1 MYLLVWAEDT
11 TGAIG
16 KDGKLPWHLP
26 NDLKFF
32 RTTTTGKTIVMG
44 RKTFESMGNRPLPN
58 RNNYILSRQKKYQAP
73 GATVISELSELP
85 DGDIYVIGGS
95 EIYKQFLPDADV
107 LIRTKINGVFDGD
120 TFFPEVDWSEWE
132 LSEETPGIQD
142 EKNVY
147 EHVFQTFRRK
157 NK

>member
-44 RKTFESMGNRPLPN
+44 RKTFESMVTVPCRTATTIFYRVKKSIKHRAQLLSV
-58 RNNYILSRQKKYQAP
+58 NYRSSRTA
-73 GATVISELSELP
+73 I
-85 DGDIYVIGGS
+85 
-95 EIYKQFLPDADV
+95 FM
-107 LIRTKINGVFDGD
+107 
-120 TFFPEVDWSEWE
+120 
-132 LSEETPGIQD
+132 
-142 EKNVY
+142 
-147 EHVFQTFRRK
+147 
-157 NK
+157 